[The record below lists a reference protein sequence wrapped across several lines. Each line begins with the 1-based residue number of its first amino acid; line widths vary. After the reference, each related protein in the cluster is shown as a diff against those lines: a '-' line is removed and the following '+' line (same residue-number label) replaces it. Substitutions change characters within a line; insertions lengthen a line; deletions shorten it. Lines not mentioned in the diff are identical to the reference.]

1 MTPEHCRRTADRK
14 DCVNGEISGMVVTR
28 RVPSPRSVRHLLQVA
43 SVSAS
48 VVGKRVLHVKHG
60 RSASSRASLRGE
72 SLLRGEV
79 QLCCERTKL
88 GGCDLS
94 LTAARLGYEAPLDK
108 IRKIQMFKL
117 CDFEILHGV
126 RLDKIKT
133 FQNT

>member
-1 MTPEHCRRTADRK
+1 MSILHNDRECALLRYRMTPEHCRRTADRK
-14 DCVNGEISGMVVTR
+14 DCVNGDISGMVVTR

-79 QLCCERTKL
+79 QLCYERTKL

-94 LTAARLGYEAPLDK
+94 QLRDSGPRPESKSVEKSEPP
-108 IRKIQMFKL
+108 
-117 CDFEILHGV
+117 IL
-126 RLDKIKT
+126 
-133 FQNT
+133 

>member
-28 RVPSPRSVRHLLQVA
+28 RVPSPRSVRHLLQVT

-60 RSASSRASLRGE
+60 RSASSRASLRRE
-72 SLLRGEV
+72 LAGEV

-94 LTAARLGYEAPLDK
+94 QLRDSGRRPESKSVEKSEPP
-108 IRKIQMFKL
+108 
-117 CDFEILHGV
+117 IL
-126 RLDKIKT
+126 
-133 FQNT
+133 